1 MGKIMEASVAVEK
14 ETSII
19 IEHYFFP
26 RSDLSS
32 TDVLLGMLYQE
43 FSHLED
49 DEAIKAESEFTIIES
64 PDVCNNDVLETYEF
78 LRDTNEEY
86 EMSLSFLKFIKR
98 KQHLECS
105 L

>member
-1 MGKIMEASVAVEK
+1 MDASVTVEK

-49 DEAIKAESEFTIIES
+49 DEAIEA
-64 PDVCNNDVLETYEF
+64 
-78 LRDTNEEY
+78 
-86 EMSLSFLKFIKR
+86 
-98 KQHLECS
+98 
-105 L
+105 